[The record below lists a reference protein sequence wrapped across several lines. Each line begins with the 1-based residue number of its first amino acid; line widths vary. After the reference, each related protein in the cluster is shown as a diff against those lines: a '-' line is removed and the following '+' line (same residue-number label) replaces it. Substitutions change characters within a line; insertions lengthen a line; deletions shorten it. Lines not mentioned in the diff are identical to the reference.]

1 MAGSDASQ
9 QSRFGRWLVAG
20 IVAIIVVALLWFGP
34 NLWQMAHD
42 EQALEAWVAG
52 MGWYGPLALVM
63 LNAIQIVVA
72 PIPGYVVQVAAGF
85 LFGPFWGGVW
95 ASLGLLLGASLA
107 FWLARFYGRPL
118 AGRLVGY
125 ERLAHW
131 EQFTH
136 SDSTLV
142 WFILLLGPVGDI
154 PYFLAG
160 LARVS
165 FVKIFVISIVVRVP
179 STFVAAAM
187 GGGVWLLNWWQ
198 VLLVIALLLAIL
210 LLFFRY
216 QEQILQWSDRHVRS
230 RIERHVQQGV
240 EQKLPG
246 ELNR

>member
-1 MAGSDASQ
+1 
-9 QSRFGRWLVAG
+9 
-20 IVAIIVVALLWFGP
+20 
-34 NLWQMAHD
+34 
-42 EQALEAWVAG
+42 
-52 MGWYGPLALVM
+52 
-63 LNAIQIVVA
+63 
-72 PIPGYVVQVAAGF
+72 
-85 LFGPFWGGVW
+85 
-95 ASLGLLLGASLA
+95 
-107 FWLARFYGRPL
+107 
-118 AGRLVGY
+118 VGY

-240 EQKLPG
+240 EKKLPS
-246 ELNR
+246 ELSR